1 MALTKKQHQNSSKK
15 HKNQEDL
22 AERKRG
28 KRTTGKK
35 TSTGKENKSLV
46 KKDSGKKEPVA
57 KKESRIEQVKK
68 FVRGAYNEMKKVHWP
83 TRREVVIY
91 TGVVLVA
98 VSIVGIM
105 IWIFDFGL
113 SSIFGLIL
121 TR

>member
-1 MALTKKQHQNSSKK
+1 
-15 HKNQEDL
+15 
-22 AERKRG
+22 
-28 KRTTGKK
+28 
-35 TSTGKENKSLV
+35 
-46 KKDSGKKEPVA
+46 
-57 KKESRIEQVKK
+57 
-68 FVRGAYNEMKKVHWP
+68 VRGAYNEMKKVHWP